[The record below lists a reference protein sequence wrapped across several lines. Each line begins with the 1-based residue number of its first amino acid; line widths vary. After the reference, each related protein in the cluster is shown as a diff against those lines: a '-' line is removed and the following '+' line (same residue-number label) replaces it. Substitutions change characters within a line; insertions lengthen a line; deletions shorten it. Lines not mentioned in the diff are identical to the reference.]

1 MAYQPN
7 DHHARRA
14 RAEGYLARS
23 VYKLE
28 EIDRK
33 HRLFRP
39 GDRVIDL
46 GASPG
51 SWSQYLSERLGPKG
65 RVLGIDLTEI
75 RLVLPNVTFVTQDI
89 FTADW
94 AALLAR
100 ADMAAPVDAVISDM
114 APKTTGVHV
123 TDHARSVELCQM
135 ALAVADRL
143 LRPGGSFVCKLFD
156 GEDFQAFRR
165 EVQARYQKVA
175 VLRPEST
182 RSSSRELFFI
192 AQAFKGAPPQQG

>member
-14 RAEGYLARS
+14 KAEGFLARS

-33 HRLFRP
+33 HRLIRP
-39 GDRVIDL
+39 GDRIVDL

-51 SWSQYLSERLGPKG
+51 SWSQYASEHIGAKG

-75 RLVLPNVTFVTQDI
+75 RLTLANVTFVTQDI

-94 AALLAR
+94 AALFAQ
-100 ADMAAPVDAVISDM
+100 AGITPPVDVVLSDM

-123 TDHARSVELCQM
+123 TDHARSVELCEA
-135 ALAVADRL
+135 ALMVAQKL
-143 LRPGGSFVCKLFD
+143 LKPGGHFVCKMFD
-156 GEDFQAFRR
+156 GEDFQQYRKQLQSSFTS
-165 EVQARYQKVA
+165 VS

-192 AQAFKGAPPQQG
+192 AKGFKSS

>member
-14 RAEGYLARS
+14 KAEGFLARS

-33 HRLFRP
+33 HRLIRP
-39 GDRVIDL
+39 GDRIVDL

-51 SWSQYLSERLGPKG
+51 SWSQYASEHIGARG

-75 RLVLPNVTFVTQDI
+75 RLTLANVTFVTQDI

-94 AALLAR
+94 AALFAQ
-100 ADMAAPVDAVISDM
+100 AGITPPVDVVLSDM
-114 APKTTGVHV
+114 APKTTGIRFS
-123 TDHARSVELCQM
+123 DQARSTDLCEL
-135 ALAVADRL
+135 ALKVADQFL
-143 LRPGGSFVCKLFD
+143 KKNGIFVCKLFHSD
-156 GEDFQAFRR
+156 DFQALKKSILS
-165 EVQARYQKVA
+165 RYEKFEA
-175 VLRPEST
+175 VKPEAT
-182 RSSSRELFFI
+182 RSISKEIFLALLLLLWR
-192 AQAFKGAPPQQG
+192 

>member
-14 RAEGYLARS
+14 KAEGFLARS

-33 HRLFRP
+33 HRLIRP
-39 GDRVIDL
+39 GDRIVDL

-51 SWSQYLSERLGPKG
+51 SWSQYASEHIGARG

-75 RLVLPNVTFVTQDI
+75 RLTLANVTFVTQDI

-94 AALLAR
+94 AALFAQ
-100 ADMAAPVDAVISDM
+100 AGITPPVDVVLSDM

-123 TDHARSVELCQM
+123 TDHARSVELCEA
-135 ALAVADRL
+135 ALMVAQKL
-143 LRPGGSFVCKLFD
+143 LKPGGHFVCKMFD
-156 GEDFQAFRR
+156 GEDFQQYRKQLQSSFAS
-165 EVQARYQKVA
+165 VS

-192 AQAFKGAPPQQG
+192 AKGFKSS

>member
-14 RAEGYLARS
+14 KAEGFLARS

-33 HRLFRP
+33 HRLIRP
-39 GDRVIDL
+39 GDRIVDL

-51 SWSQYLSERLGPKG
+51 SWSQYASEHIGARG

-75 RLVLPNVTFVTQDI
+75 RLTLANVTFVTQDI

-94 AALLAR
+94 AALFEQAGITP
-100 ADMAAPVDAVISDM
+100 PVDVVLSDM

-123 TDHARSVELCQM
+123 TDHARSVELCEA
-135 ALAVADRL
+135 ALMVAQKL
-143 LRPGGSFVCKLFD
+143 LKPDGHFVCKMFD
-156 GEDFQAFRR
+156 GEDFQQYRKQLQSSFTS
-165 EVQARYQKVA
+165 VS

-192 AQAFKGAPPQQG
+192 AKGFKSS

>member
-14 RAEGYLARS
+14 KAEGFLARS

-33 HRLFRP
+33 HRLIRP
-39 GDRVIDL
+39 GDRIVDL

-51 SWSQYLSERLGPKG
+51 SWSQYASEHIGAKG

-75 RLVLPNVTFVTQDI
+75 RLTLANVTFVTQDI

-94 AALLAR
+94 TALFAQ
-100 ADMAAPVDAVISDM
+100 AGITPPVDVVLSDM

-123 TDHARSVELCQM
+123 TDHARSVELCEA
-135 ALAVADRL
+135 ALMVAQKL
-143 LRPGGSFVCKLFD
+143 LKPGGHFVCKMFD
-156 GEDFQAFRR
+156 GEDFQQYRKQLQSSFTSAS
-165 EVQARYQKVA
+165 

-192 AQAFKGAPPQQG
+192 AKGFKSS

>member
-14 RAEGYLARS
+14 KAEGFLARS

-33 HRLFRP
+33 HRLIRP
-39 GDRVIDL
+39 GDRIVDL

-51 SWSQYLSERLGPKG
+51 SWSQYASEHIGARG

-75 RLVLPNVTFVTQDI
+75 RLTLANVTFVTQDI

-94 AALLAR
+94 AALFAQ
-100 ADMAAPVDAVISDM
+100 AGITPPVDVVLSDM

-123 TDHARSVELCQM
+123 TDHARSVELCEA
-135 ALAVADRL
+135 ALMVAQKL
-143 LRPGGSFVCKLFD
+143 LKPDGHFVCKMFD
-156 GEDFQAFRR
+156 GEDFQQYRKQLQSSFTS
-165 EVQARYQKVA
+165 VS

-192 AQAFKGAPPQQG
+192 AKGFKSS